1 MEIELHMNIIK
12 NIHGINIYQN
22 SDGSISY
29 TTHAEV
35 DGDGSPRCYAPIS
48 SGLSALDFLAN
59 AGNSKDGWWGIVTVN
74 GTPYINPDTG
84 YYVSTTSLQ
93 LEGKVT
99 DQNRYINS
107 ETVPYIVVPSSI
119 VKSVK
124 GVILG
129 CKALL
134 TNIETGVT
142 ISAVC
147 ADIGPDV
154 GELSMAAASQL
165 GLPNSPK
172 NGGTEKDI
180 ITYQIFPGVAADG
193 FSLQPS

>member
-1 MEIELHMNIIK
+1 MNDRTIIK
-12 NIHGINIYQN
+12 VINGINIYEN

-29 TTHAEV
+29 TTCANV
-35 DGDGSPRCYAPIS
+35 DGDGSPYCYAPLS

-59 AGNSKDGWWGIVTVN
+59 AGNSKDGWWGIVTIE
-74 GTPYINPDTG
+74 GTPYINPSTG

-93 LEGKVT
+93 LEGKIT

-107 ETVPYIVVPSSI
+107 EIVPYIVVPSSI
-119 VKSVK
+119 VRSVK
-124 GVILG
+124 GVVLG
-129 CKALL
+129 CKVLL
-134 TNIETGVT
+134 TNTENSVT
-142 ISAVC
+142 IPVVC
-147 ADIGPDV
+147 ADIGPNI

-172 NGGTEKDI
+172 NGGTEKHI
-180 ITYQIFPGVAADG
+180 ITYQIFPGIAADG